1 MYAIFKGM
9 YKLNIPFD
17 IQSAVPLCTVPFGQ
31 EQLPNSLH
39 VMVL

>member
-1 MYAIFKGM
+1 MYAIFKRI

-17 IQSAVPLCTVPFGQ
+17 IQSVPFCTVPFGQ

-39 VMVL
+39 VMLL